1 MLPTPLRQVHKKW
14 GCKPPFYFCFGG
26 AMNIDLYKNTS
37 EENAIEK
44 IIIDKKT
51 IEGTL
56 KTTIDITNF
65 SVIFNFFDDW
75 NNYNYVYVEKLK
87 RYYFVDSKRIINNSL
102 VEYDLIEDVLM
113 SFKDLI
119 RNQNILLNESE
130 MAFSGSQNNY
140 AAENKLT
147 VANNYEMEDLFNTNK
162 SGVLITVRS

>member
-1 MLPTPLRQVHKKW
+1 
-14 GCKPPFYFCFGG
+14 
-26 AMNIDLYKNTS
+26 MNIDLYKNTS

-44 IIIDKKT
+44 IIVDKKT

-56 KTTIDITNF
+56 KTNIDITDF
-65 SVIFNFFDDW
+65 SVMFNFFDDW
-75 NNYNYVYVEKLK
+75 NNYNYVYIEKLK

-102 VEYDLIEDVLM
+102 VEYYLIEDVLM

-119 RNQNILLNESE
+119 RNQNILLSESE
-130 MAFSGSQNNY
+130 SAFSGSQNNY

-147 VANNYEMEDLFNTNK
+147 IANNYEMEDLFSNNK

>member
-1 MLPTPLRQVHKKW
+1 
-14 GCKPPFYFCFGG
+14 
-26 AMNIDLYKNTS
+26 MNIDLYKNTS

-51 IEGTL
+51 IDGTL

-65 SVIFNFFDDW
+65 AIIFNFFDDW

-119 RNQNILLNESE
+119 RNQNILVSESE
-130 MAFSGSQNNY
+130 TAFAGSQNNY

-147 VANNYEMEDLFNTNK
+147 VANSYEMEDLFNNNK

>member
-1 MLPTPLRQVHKKW
+1 MKV
-14 GCKPPFYFCFGG
+14 
-26 AMNIDLYKNTS
+26 DLYKNTT

-44 IIIDKKT
+44 IIVDKKT

-65 SVIFNFFDDW
+65 SVIFNFFEDW
-75 NNYNYVYVEKLK
+75 NNYNYVYIEKLK
-87 RYYFVDSKRIINNSL
+87 RYYFVESKRIVNNSL

-119 RNQNILLNESE
+119 RQQNILLTESE
-130 MAFSGSQNNY
+130 TAFNGSKNNY
-140 AAENKLT
+140 TAENKLT
-147 VANNYEMEDLFNTNK
+147 VANSYEMEDIFNSNK

>member
-1 MLPTPLRQVHKKW
+1 MK
-14 GCKPPFYFCFGG
+14 
-26 AMNIDLYKNTS
+26 IDLYKNTS

-56 KTTIDITNF
+56 KTTIDITDF

-87 RYYFVDSKRIINNSL
+87 RYYFVESKRILNNSL
-102 VEYDLIEDVLM
+102 VEYDLFEDVLM

-119 RNQNILLNESE
+119 RQQNILLTESE
-130 MAFSGSQNNY
+130 TVFNGSKNNY
-140 AAENKLT
+140 IAENKLT
-147 VANNYEMEDLFNTNK
+147 VANSYEMKDLFNTDK
-162 SGVLITVRS
+162 SGILITVRS

>member
-1 MLPTPLRQVHKKW
+1 
-14 GCKPPFYFCFGG
+14 
-26 AMNIDLYKNTS
+26 MNIDLYKNTS

-51 IEGTL
+51 INGTL
-56 KTTIDITNF
+56 KNTIDITNF

-87 RYYFVDSKRIINNSL
+87 RYYFVDSKRIVNNSL

-119 RNQNILLNESE
+119 RSQNILLSESE
-130 MAFSGSQNNY
+130 MAFNGSQNNY
-140 AAENKLT
+140 TAENKLT
-147 VANNYEMEDLFNTNK
+147 VANNYEMEDLFNSNK

>member
-1 MLPTPLRQVHKKW
+1 
-14 GCKPPFYFCFGG
+14 
-26 AMNIDLYKNTS
+26 MNIDLYKNTS

-44 IIIDKKT
+44 IIVDKKT

-65 SVIFNFFDDW
+65 SVIFSFFDDW

-102 VEYDLIEDVLM
+102 VEYDLVEDVLM
-113 SFKDLI
+113 SFKELI
-119 RNQNILLNESE
+119 RNQNILLTESE
-130 MAFSGSQNNY
+130 TAFNGSQNNY

-147 VANNYEMEDLFNTNK
+147 VANNYEMENLFSSNK